1 MFVVVVVSPSPF
13 DPIYAGAVLMLLL
26 ASFVGPWLDFWL
38 DVLLALD
45 TDNSAD
51 GEVSKV
57 HRVDPC
63 IL

>member
-1 MFVVVVVSPSPF
+1 
-13 DPIYAGAVLMLLL
+13 MLLL